1 MFGRGLVFE
10 LEWLKAWDADSFVLL
25 HRRVGESPS
34 VVQHSIDV
42 LRFELCGLGDPLH
55 EGDIARVPS
64 KVLHGLTGLRPKTP
78 PHGLFEL
85 TILAAELMVMVALAG
100 LVFF

>member
-1 MFGRGLVFE
+1 M
-10 LEWLKAWDADSFVLL
+10 
-25 HRRVGESPS
+25 
-34 VVQHSIDV
+34 VQHSIDV

-64 KVLHGLTGLRPKTP
+64 KVLHDLTGLRPKTP

-85 TILAAELMVMVALAG
+85 TILATDLMVMVALASM
-100 LVFF
+100 VVMMMVMVMVMVMVAVIMCF